1 MEEDKLIISVST
13 MITLTSLNYHIWI
26 NELKA
31 IAEKARVWKFID
43 PDTHVEEPQSPEP
56 FIAADYLVM
65 KEGGAARS
73 AINLK
78 ELTAAQREEYKADML
93 EYNMLEKLY
102 ERTTRGLQTI
112 DNAIRTSAKQYI
124 SPNELGSPARKIIQ
138 LLAARYKL
146 DQSKI
151 IQQIHEQWR
160 GLKVSPTKGKDKIEA
175 WIVDWE
181 NLRLQMISLKLAG
194 TFGDDVIFVSEFLRA
209 GRRWAPTFCDNW
221 ENQLEAAE
229 KEVEFFK
236 TTRAYRNA
244 VLKESF
250 NASDHSSYANAAT
263 LQDKISDQS
272 DQKSKDQKNNLS
284 NKRDNLGDNPSKKG
298 ARKCVCGDI
307 HEFKECPYIVSS
319 ARTSD
324 WTEDKKILDQIK
336 QQLQEKSWILNILK
350 RICNINLLNEI
361 ETPIP
366 SAELETSFSFGN
378 FSFANTVLRE
388 STSLSKSVIYDS
400 GCSDPLTYDKDRFLG
415 EIKPVSKDSWIKTP
429 NGRMKVKGYGTMQV
443 LGKSGDKIIKME
455 FANTAYVPITSMTL
469 VSSTKLIKEGY
480 DRDMHT
486 KTLVHV
492 AIGKKVCDIEEHF
505 GVMTLEYVEN
515 AAPINFR
522 NEVLNQ
528 APNKK
533 IEVLNDQ
540 APKEVEKTPQ
550 SITNSE
556 PIIHGKSGTE
566 PHIMDLNQSD
576 EGQQN
581 PSLNNSHPS
590 RQVDSGGGGDQF
602 TKASNAN
609 GGPKERFTKAPHSEN
624 GGLKKQAKSVA
635 KTHHKDSNRTE
646 KAWWRP
652 PANGVQITPQME
664 FKKRPPNEGFSG
676 GQYEFLRHAHQGMQQ
691 TAKLGQE
698 RDNFPEKEV

>member
-1 MEEDKLIISVST
+1 VNGRPAVS
-13 MITLTSLNYHIWI
+13 
-26 NELKA
+26 
-31 IAEKARVWKFID
+31 
-43 PDTHVEEPQSPEP
+43 
-56 FIAADYLVM
+56 
-65 KEGGAARS
+65 
-73 AINLK
+73 LK
-78 ELTAAQREEYKADML
+78 ELTAEQREEYKADML

-124 SPNELGSPARKIIQ
+124 PPNELGSPARKIIQ

-151 IQQIHEQWR
+151 IQQIHVQWR
-160 GLKVSPTKGKDKIEA
+160 ALKSPSVKDKIEG
-175 WIVDWE
+175 WIAEWE
-181 NLRLQMISLKLAG
+181 NLRLQMISLKLAD

-236 TTRAYRNA
+236 ITRAYRNA

-263 LQDKISDQS
+263 LQGKTPDQS
-272 DQKSKDQKNNLS
+272 DQKSKNQKNNPS
-284 NKRDNLGDNPSKKG
+284 NKRDNPGDNPSKKG

-307 HEFKECPYIVSS
+307 HEFRECPYIVSS

-336 QQLQEKSWILNILK
+336 QQLQEKPWILNIIK
-350 RICNINLLNEI
+350 RICNTNILDEAT
-361 ETPIP
+361 TPP
-366 SAELETSFSFGN
+366 AELNGENFRFGS

-388 STSLSKSVIYDS
+388 STPLSKSVIYDS

-415 EIKPVSKDSWIKTP
+415 EIKPVLKDSWIKTP
-429 NGRMKVKGYGTMQV
+429 NGRMKVEGYGTMQV
-443 LGKSGDKIIKME
+443 LGKSGDKTIKME
-455 FANTAYVPITSMTL
+455 FANTAYVPTTSMTL

-492 AIGKKVCDIEEHF
+492 ATGKKVCDIEEHF
-505 GVMTLEYVEN
+505 GVMTLTYVEN
-515 AAPINFR
+515 AAPINPR
-522 NEVLNQ
+522 STATVEKT
-528 APNKK
+528 APKI
-533 IEVLNDQ
+533 IEVLIDQ
-540 APKEVEKTPQ
+540 APKDQKREEKMPCPTT
-550 SITNSE
+550 ISE
-556 PIIHGKSGTE
+556 PVTHGKSDREHTME
-566 PHIMDLNQSD
+566 LNQSD
-576 EGQQN
+576 EAQQN
-581 PSLNNSHPS
+581 PSLNNPHSS
-590 RQVDSGGGGDQF
+590 RQVDSGGGDH
-602 TKASNAN
+602 
-609 GGPKERFTKAPHSEN
+609 FTKAPNIKN
-624 GGLKKQAKSVA
+624 GGPNKHKKPPITNQKEVENTHR
-635 KTHHKDSNRTE
+635 KTHHKDPNRTA

-652 PANGVQITPQME
+652 PANGVQIPPANGVR
-664 FKKRPPNEGFSG
+664 KRPPIEEFLG
-676 GQYEFLRHAHQGMQQ
+676 GQYGISKHGHQGMQQ

-698 RDNFPEKEV
+698 RDNFPKKKFISTIISTVRECQVASIFGPAIQSE